1 MNEPTQSGQPASP
14 DLGAGAGVG
23 GDARVTD
30 AADAVVQELEEVP
43 HQLSDRVVGPT
54 CPNCGGTLDVRSGLR
69 VVFCE
74 FCRTPL
80 LVANEVG
87 IQRFAVEPRIGAGRA
102 RAVAREW
109 LGKGLRKDP
118 KLRKQARLAES
129 LLCFLPFFRVQ
140 ADCLGVALGTEL
152 RRRTV
157 GLGKHRRTE
166 TYEVDVERKVTKRH
180 DRTYPA
186 VDVSEW
192 GIGRV
197 NLIGDALVPFD
208 SKALNR
214 LGMVFEPTGSEQ
226 LVFERALARFR
237 EATDPAAGLERVRFE
252 FLETLRERLSVIYYP
267 VWVVRYHH
275 RNRAYQILVD
285 AEDASLAYGKAP
297 GNDFFRAAVL
307 VLTEAAV
314 CFVVTTLV
322 QVVGDGSC
330 GMIAFLGAFAT
341 AGLAWGWK
349 HFRYGGVVIE
359 GSGVVEEEPR
369 PLGKLVAFGR
379 SLQRSHRGLGG

>member
-1 MNEPTQSGQPASP
+1 MNEPTESRQPVSP
-14 DLGAGAGVG
+14 DLGVPAKGAR
-23 GDARVTD
+23 DTSAARVTD
-30 AADAVVQELEEVP
+30 EVEQEIVDVP
-43 HQLSDRVVGPT
+43 HQLSDRVIGLT
-54 CPNCGGTLDVRSGLR
+54 CPNCGGTLDVASGLR

-74 FCRTPL
+74 YCRTPL
-80 LVANEVG
+80 LVASEVG
-87 IQRFAVEPRIGAGRA
+87 IRRFAVEPQIGVDRA
-102 RAVAREW
+102 RAVAKQW
-109 LGKGLRKDP
+109 LGKGMRKDP

-152 RRRTV
+152 RTRTV
-157 GLGKHRRTE
+157 GSGKHRRTE
-166 TYEVDVERKVTKRH
+166 TYEVDVERKITKRH

-192 GIGRV
+192 GVHRV
-197 NLIGDALVPFD
+197 NLVGDPLVPFD
-208 SKALNR
+208 AGVLSR

-226 LVFERALARFR
+226 LVFQSALVQFR
-237 EATDPAAGLERVRFE
+237 TATDPAAGLEKVRFE

-275 RNRAYQILVD
+275 RDRAYQILVD

-314 CFVVTTLV
+314 AFVVTTLV
-322 QVVGDGSC
+322 QLVGDVSC
-330 GMIAFLGAFAT
+330 GMIAFVGALAT
-341 AGLAWGWK
+341 ACLAWGWK

-359 GSGVVEEEPR
+359 GSGVVKEE
-369 PLGKLVAFGR
+369 GR
-379 SLQRSHRGLGG
+379 SLDRFSGRLKRFRRGLGG